1 MNTFPFTFSI
11 SLMISHRGDGQ
22 ALVNEAIQRRA
33 RQAEENVRLFSKEQ
47 LVKAS
52 KKDIKLD

>member
-1 MNTFPFTFSI
+1 MNTFTFSI
-11 SLMISHRGDGQ
+11 SLMISHRDDGQ

>member
-11 SLMISHRGDGQ
+11 SLMISHRDDGQ

-33 RQAEENVRLFSKEQ
+33 RQAEENVRLLQKNNWSK
-47 LVKAS
+47 LA
-52 KKDIKLD
+52 KKILN